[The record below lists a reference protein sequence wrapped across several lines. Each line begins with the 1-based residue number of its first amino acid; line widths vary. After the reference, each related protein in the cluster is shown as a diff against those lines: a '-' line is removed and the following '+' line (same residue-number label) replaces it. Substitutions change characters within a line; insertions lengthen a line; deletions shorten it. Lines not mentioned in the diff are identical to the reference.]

1 MNWTFTGR
9 HWTFTLLCGPFIFAL
24 INGFNTN
31 WSPNNYLDFFQLY
44 PFTIFIGLLFSL
56 PTYSFYI
63 VLFTFFKNKKIKTI
77 NEKAALIIIVIIG
90 IFITTSLINGTVWL
104 DLAISY
110 SISSIITGLFF
121 TQYFKDHEE
130 S

>member
-9 HWTFTLLCGPFIFAL
+9 HWAFTLLFGPFIFAL

-31 WSPNNYLDFFQLY
+31 WSSNNYFDFFQLY
-44 PFTIFIGLLFSL
+44 PLTILIGLLFSL
-56 PTYSFYI
+56 PTYVFYI
-63 VLFTFFKNKKIKTI
+63 VLFTFFKNQKIKTI

-90 IFITTSLINGTVWL
+90 IFITTALINGTVWL

-121 TQYFKDHEE
+121 TQYFKDQEE